1 MFVDRVR
8 IHANAGNGG
17 RGAVSFLREKFVPK
31 GGPDGGD
38 GGDGGDIILEVDPQ
52 LNNLIDLRFRPH
64 ARAGNGNTGS
74 GKQCSGKAGKDCLL
88 KVPPGTVI
96 YPLPP
101 GEEGDPLID
110 LTNPGER
117 FVLCAGGRGGRG
129 NSRFASSTRQTP
141 RMAEDGRPGESGE
154 FIFVLKSIAQ
164 VGLVGLPNA
173 GKSSLLAALS
183 AARPKVASYPFT
195 TLAPYIGVVGSAEEN
210 RFTLADIP
218 GLVEGAHDG
227 KGLGHDFLRHIERC
241 AVLLLVIDTAGTEGR
256 DPVEDYRLLRK
267 ELRLHDAS
275 LGQRNFLVAA
285 NKSDLPESAK
295 NLAAL
300 RAAARKAIF
309 SVSATTGEGLPNLI
323 SAIRDLLPS

>member
-195 TLAPYIGVVGSAEEN
+195 TLAPYIGVVGSADEN

-267 ELRLHDAS
+267 ELRLHDAA
-275 LGQRNFLVAA
+275 LGQRTFLVAA

-295 NLAAL
+295 NLTAL
-300 RAAARKAIF
+300 RAAARKTIF
-309 SVSATTGEGLPNLI
+309 SVSATTGEGLTDLI

>member
-154 FIFVLKSIAQ
+154 FIFVLKS
-164 VGLVGLPNA
+164 
-173 GKSSLLAALS
+173 K
-183 AARPKVASYPFT
+183 
-195 TLAPYIGVVGSAEEN
+195 
-210 RFTLADIP
+210 
-218 GLVEGAHDG
+218 
-227 KGLGHDFLRHIERC
+227 
-241 AVLLLVIDTAGTEGR
+241 
-256 DPVEDYRLLRK
+256 
-267 ELRLHDAS
+267 
-275 LGQRNFLVAA
+275 A
-285 NKSDLPESAK
+285 NE
-295 NLAAL
+295 
-300 RAAARKAIF
+300 
-309 SVSATTGEGLPNLI
+309 
-323 SAIRDLLPS
+323 